1 MNKTISLDQLPPQ
14 VENLLRTI
22 WEGNES
28 LVLEQDGKPVAAVVP
43 MAEYRRWHPPE
54 GENAFSYEL
63 PADLLAAYHTLL
75 DKKFSSGLTP
85 PEENELTQLSQQ
97 LDDVEAAQP
106 LVQSIWSRAAA
117 QDKKWMQTLEE
128 VITKLRELRESM

>member
-14 VENLLRTI
+14 IEDLLRTI
-22 WEGNES
+22 SEGNES

-63 PADLLAAYHTLL
+63 PADLLAAYHALL
-75 DKKFSSGLTP
+75 DKKFSSGLTTQ
-85 PEENELTQLSQQ
+85 EENELTQLSQQ
-97 LDDVEAAQP
+97 LDDAEAAQP

-117 QDKKWMQTLEE
+117 EDKNWIADPSDSVADTD
-128 VITKLRELRESM
+128 

>member
-1 MNKTISLDQLPPQ
+1 MNKTVSLDQLPPQ
-14 VENLLRTI
+14 IENLLRTI

-43 MAEYRRWHPPE
+43 MDEYRKWHPAE

-63 PADLLAAYHTLL
+63 PADLLAAYHALL
-75 DKKFSSGLTP
+75 DKKFSSGLTSQ
-85 PEENELTQLSQQ
+85 EKNELTQLNQQ

-106 LVQSIWSRAAA
+106 LVQSIWSRTAV

-128 VITKLRELRESM
+128 VIIKLRELRESM

>member
-14 VENLLRTI
+14 IENLLRTI

-28 LVLEQDGKPVAAVVP
+28 LVLEQDGKPVAAVVS
-43 MAEYRRWHPPE
+43 MDEYRRWHPPE

-63 PADLLAAYHTLL
+63 PADLLAAYQGLL
-75 DKKFSSGLTP
+75 DKKFSAGLTP
-85 PEENELTQLSQQ
+85 QEENELTQLSQQ
-97 LDDVEAAQP
+97 LDYAEAEQP
-106 LVQSIWSRAAA
+106 LVQSIGARAAA
-117 QDKKWMQTLEE
+117 EDKRWMQTLEE

>member
-1 MNKTISLDQLPPQ
+1 MNKTVSVDQLPPQ
-14 VENLLRTI
+14 IENLLRMI

-43 MAEYRRWHPPE
+43 MDEYRKWHPAK
-54 GENAFSYEL
+54 GEDAFSYEL
-63 PADLLAAYHTLL
+63 PPDLLAAYQALL

-85 PEENELTQLSQQ
+85 QEENELAQLNQQ
-97 LDDVEAAQP
+97 LDDVEEAQP
-106 LVQSIWSRAAA
+106 LVQSIRSRAAA
-117 QDKKWMQTLEE
+117 QDQRWMQTLEE

>member
-14 VENLLRTI
+14 IENLLRTI

-28 LVLEQDGKPVAAVVP
+28 LVLEQDGKPVAVVVP
-43 MAEYRRWHPPE
+43 MDEYRRWHPTE

-85 PEENELTQLSQQ
+85 QEENELTQLSQQ
-97 LDDVEAAQP
+97 LDDAEAVQP
-106 LVQSIWSRAAA
+106 LVQSIWSRC
-117 QDKKWMQTLEE
+117 
-128 VITKLRELRESM
+128 RSR

>member
-14 VENLLRTI
+14 IENLLRTI

-43 MAEYRRWHPPE
+43 MDEYRKWYPTE
-54 GENAFSYEL
+54 GENAYSYEL
-63 PADLLAAYHTLL
+63 PVDLLAAYHALL

-85 PEENELTQLSQQ
+85 QEENELTQLSQQ
-97 LDDVEAAQP
+97 LDDAEAVQP
-106 LVQSIWSRAAA
+106 LVQSIGARAAA
-117 QDKKWMQTLEE
+117 EDKKWMQTLEE
-128 VITKLRELRESM
+128 VITKLRELRESV

>member
-14 VENLLRTI
+14 IEDLLRTI

-43 MAEYRRWHPPE
+43 IAEYRRWHPLE

-63 PADLLAAYHTLL
+63 PADLLAAYHALL
-75 DKKFSSGLTP
+75 DKKFSSGLTTQ
-85 PEENELTQLSQQ
+85 EENELTQLNQQ

-117 QDKKWMQTLEE
+117 QDKNWIADASDSVADTD
-128 VITKLRELRESM
+128 

>member
-14 VENLLRTI
+14 IENLLRTI

-85 PEENELTQLSQQ
+85 QEENELTQLSQQ
-97 LDDVEAAQP
+97 FDDVEAAQP
-106 LVQSIWSRAAA
+106 LVQSIWSRSAA

>member
-14 VENLLRTI
+14 IENLLRTI

-43 MAEYRRWHPPE
+43 MDEYRKWHPTE
-54 GENAFSYEL
+54 GENAYSYEL
-63 PADLLAAYHTLL
+63 PAALLAAYHALL

-85 PEENELTQLSQQ
+85 QEENELTQLSQQ
-97 LDDVEAAQP
+97 LDDAEAVQP
-106 LVQSIWSRAAA
+106 LVQSIEARAAA
-117 QDKKWMQTLEE
+117 EDKKWMQTLEE